1 MGDDRLSGALFS
13 RRQDLQ
19 QATPFVCRNRFAK
32 AVHLAVPDVNLRFE
46 QARENFERDWKA
58 SGKKL
63 NVGKACIRFKN
74 VESAPLDVIQKAL
87 SQVTVEEYVERY
99 LEVRGSARK
108 MKK

>member
-1 MGDDRLSGALFS
+1 VPFS
-13 RRQDLQ
+13 VVDKTYNKQPLLYAAIAAQ
-19 QATPFVCRNRFAK
+19 KHYISLYLMSIYA
-32 AVHLAVPDVNLRFE
+32 FE

-74 VESAPLDVIQKAL
+74 LESAPLDVIQKAL